1 MKIKSLKFLFLFALG
16 SSLHAENLLDIYN
29 EALENDAQYKAAEY
43 SFLAD
48 KEIAVQGRAQLLPN
62 IQLSGQT
69 NWNEYYEDD
78 VLQNEYNNFS
88 SQARLSQ
95 PLFRLDTWF
104 GYKRSKLLTDASE
117 ADFAFNQQSLIVRTA
132 EAYFNVLRSIDNLS
146 AALSEEKAI
155 QRQLEQT
162 KQR

>member
-1 MKIKSLKFLFLFALG
+1 MKIQSLKFLFLFSLV

-78 VLQNEYNNFS
+78 VLDRKSTRLNS
-88 SQARLSQ
+88 SHSSVSRMPS
-95 PLFRLDTWF
+95 
-104 GYKRSKLLTDASE
+104 
-117 ADFAFNQQSLIVRTA
+117 
-132 EAYFNVLRSIDNLS
+132 S
-146 AALSEEKAI
+146 A
-155 QRQLEQT
+155 
-162 KQR
+162 